1 MQTIGKLFIKDDAIF
16 LIPRSTP
23 AWWRQA
29 GESGTKQL
37 YQPEP
42 KPVTY
47 VVPTTSIL
55 GRLPLIPVG
64 DHGTIPAAFRHRKKE
79 LFKLGRSDE
88 DGRPGSGSKLYYINS
103 WAMCWPTDHPK
114 KPLTG

>member
-1 MQTIGKLFIKDDAIF
+1 MPTIGKLFIKDDAIF

-29 GESGTKQL
+29 GESYTKQL

-42 KPVTY
+42 KPVAY

-79 LFKLGRSDE
+79 LFKLWRSD
-88 DGRPGSGSKLYYINS
+88 DP
-103 WAMCWPTDHPK
+103 
-114 KPLTG
+114 